1 MKKISAILIAFA
13 IAAGFSFSAV
23 NAKGKEKVKEGPCQ
37 KTCAA
42 TFVQCKKD
50 AKGDKVKVAACEAS
64 KKGCMEQCE
73 KAAKDEKEAKD
84 KEAKEKKD
92 KEKKDKKVK

>member
-1 MKKISAILIAFA
+1 MKKLSGILVAFA

-23 NAKGKEKVKEGPCQ
+23 DAKEKVKEGPCQ

-50 AKGDKVKVAACEAS
+50 AKGDKVKIAACEAS
-64 KKGCMEQCE
+64 KKGCMDQCE
-73 KAAKDEKEAKD
+73 KAAKDEKEAK
-84 KEAKEKKD
+84 EKGKD
-92 KEKKDKKVK
+92 KEKGKKVK